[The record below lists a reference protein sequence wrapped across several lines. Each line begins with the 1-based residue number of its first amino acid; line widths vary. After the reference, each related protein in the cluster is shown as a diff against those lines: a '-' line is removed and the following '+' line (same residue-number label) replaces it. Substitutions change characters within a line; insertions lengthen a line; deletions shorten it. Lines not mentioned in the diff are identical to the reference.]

1 MDSEFINTKLAI
13 RTFYSKVILQQHYL
27 KKNTYIFTH
36 DTIVLNT
43 HFHCTPLYIFK
54 TVCFVR
60 SSNLSKRLR
69 GTESVREDR
78 GE

>member
-13 RTFYSKVILQQHYL
+13 RTFYSKVIYNNINF

-43 HFHCTPLYIFK
+43 HFHCTPLSIFN

-69 GTESVREDR
+69 GTESVREDG